1 MHKYVLPAQAADAVS
16 ANILVKGTDG
26 LRAQQEALTTLGGRM
41 EAQFVVT
48 GDYGIAMID
57 DLPTDSSVLALS
69 LAGNTDGLYADARR
83 AYRAAEPH
91 AATSGYVIKN
101 VCHDVIHPA
110 PGPTHQFPQYALRGR
125 LERPSPPPVP
135 RPR

>member
-1 MHKYVLPAQAADAVS
+1 
-16 ANILVKGTDG
+16 
-26 LRAQQEALTTLGGRM
+26 M

-48 GDYGIAMID
+48 GDYYGIVMIE

-69 LAGNTDGLYADARR
+69 LAGNTVVFMPMPG
-83 AYRAAEPH
+83 EPMVRPNPTPQLVGH
-91 AATSGYVIKN
+91 VIKN
-101 VCHDVIHPA
+101 VWHYITHPA
-110 PGPTHQFPQYALRGR
+110 HGPTHQFPQYALRGR